1 MWSPFF
7 RQIIQNQKTMS
18 SEDFAP
24 IDFTEIESTQE
35 KELTDKFQQLY
46 TLNLNDKVENKNGLT
61 YLSWANAWAAFKMVY
76 PNATYRII
84 KNPQTNLPFFMDEN
98 LGIMVFTEVTADH
111 QTYEM
116 WLPVMDSTNKAM
128 RLSPYTYQVW
138 DKTNRKY
145 VERKVEAASMFD
157 INKTVMRSLVKN
169 LAMFGLGLYIFAGE
183 DMPETVSDD
192 ATQTPVQDVVKPRS
206 RTRKP
211 QQQVDRYAGIR
222 TAINAAHDTTALL
235 NLYHQHENEVNGNP
249 EILALFTERKL
260 QLQAA

>member
-35 KELTDKFQQLY
+35 KEQQDKFQQLY
-46 TLNLNDKVENKNGLT
+46 QLNLNDKVENKNGLT

-84 KNPQTNLPFFMDEN
+84 KNPQTNLPYFADET
-98 LGIMVFTEVTADH
+98 GIMVYTEITADH

-116 WLPVMDSTNKAM
+116 WLPVMDASNKAM
-128 RLSPYTYQVW
+128 KLKAYTYQVW

>member
-35 KELTDKFQQLY
+35 NERTDKFQQLY

-84 KNPQTNLPFFMDEN
+84 KNPQTNLPYFADET
-98 LGIMVFTEVTADH
+98 GIMVYTEITADH

-116 WLPVMDSTNKAM
+116 WLPVMDASNKAM
-128 RLSPYTYQVW
+128 KLKAYTYQVW

-192 ATQTPVQDVVKPRS
+192 AMQTPVQDVAKPRS